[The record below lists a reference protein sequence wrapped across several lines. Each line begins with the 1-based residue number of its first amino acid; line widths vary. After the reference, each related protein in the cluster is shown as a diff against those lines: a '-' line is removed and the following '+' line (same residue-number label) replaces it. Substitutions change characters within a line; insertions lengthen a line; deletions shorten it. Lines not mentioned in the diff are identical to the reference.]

1 MRHLALALAALSVA
15 APPAAAAPGDLD
27 PSFSSDGR
35 VTTLSTSETFVPR
48 ALAVQGDGRVVVA
61 GYSCDTGTCGPTG
74 DSSFRLT
81 RYTPDGGLDTDFGA
95 GGTVT
100 TTVGAGRSQAFD
112 VVLEPDGSLVAAG
125 VASADGA
132 DRGSFALVRY
142 RPNGA
147 LDQTFGSGG
156 KVVTPIGAGFDAIS
170 DLVVQPGGGLIAVG
184 QAEQAGAAR
193 FALARYGPS
202 GALDPSFGSGGR
214 LLAGSGGRVLAG
226 SGPYAFGA
234 AGAVLPDGGIVA
246 VGAAGASSEVEDY
259 RFTSVRTGA
268 QGAAEPAST
277 EAIGSSYSFA
287 NAASALGDGRVLAA
301 GVATDAA
308 GAPGMALVRLS
319 AGGGLDPGWD
329 SDGVALARLG
339 DGNVAADLIL
349 APDGRAVAAGH
360 VEHGGALSFVLARFA
375 GDGGLDR
382 GFGAGGFA
390 VTAFGGSSFA
400 RATAVVSQ
408 PDGRLLAAG
417 LVCAQGGSGAQCA
430 GGTARLALARY
441 LGDAAPAPGAGAA
454 PGPAAPAPGAAAPP
468 FIGLPSV
475 LRARR
480 GRVRVQVRCLQ
491 SRSCRGILSLRR
503 LRSRGRTVLL
513 ASRRVSI
520 RARRS
525 ATVTLRLR
533 RGLGD
538 ARRIRTRLSFRGR
551 DATGRLRTVTRNA
564 QLRQ

>member
-48 ALAVQGDGRVVVA
+48 ALAVQGDGRIVVA

-125 VASADGA
+125 VASIDRADP
-132 DRGSFALVRY
+132 GSFALVRY
-142 RPNGA
+142 RSNGA
-147 LDQTFGSGG
+147 LDETFGSGG

-170 DLVVQPGGGLIAVG
+170 DLVVQPGGGLIAAG
-184 QAEQAGAAR
+184 QAEQAGGAAR

-202 GALDPSFGSGGR
+202 GALDPGFGSGG
-214 LLAGSGGRVLAG
+214 SVLAG

-246 VGAAGASSEVEDY
+246 VGASGASSDVEDY
-259 RFTSVRTGA
+259 RFTAVRTGA

-277 EAIGSSYSFA
+277 VAIGSSYSFA

-308 GAPGMALVRLS
+308 GRPGMALVRLS

-329 SDGVALARLG
+329 GDGVALARLG
-339 DGNVAADLIL
+339 DGAVAADLVL

-360 VEHGGALSFVLARFA
+360 VEDRGALSFALARFDQ
-375 GDGGLDR
+375 DGGLDR

-390 VTAFGGSSFA
+390 VTSFAGSSVA
-400 RATAVVSQ
+400 RATAVARQ

-417 LVCAQGGSGAQCA
+417 LVCAQGGSGAQCG

-441 LGDAAPAPGAGAA
+441 LGDAGPAPGAGAG
-454 PGPAAPAPGAAAPP
+454 PMPAAPAPRRAAPA
-468 FIGLPSV
+468 FVGLPST

-480 GRVRVQVRCLQ
+480 GRVRVRIRCLQ
-491 SRSCRGILSLRR
+491 SRRCRGVVSLRR
-503 LRSRGRTVLL
+503 VRARGRSLL
-513 ASRRVSI
+513 LGRRSVSI
-520 RARRS
+520 PARRS
-525 ATVTLRLR
+525 ATVTVRLR
-533 RGLGD
+533 RGLGR
-538 ARRIRTRLSFRGR
+538 ARRIRTRVSFRGR
-551 DATGRLRTVTRNA
+551 DASGRVRSVSRSAL
-564 QLRQ
+564 LRQ

>member
-1 MRHLALALAALSVA
+1 MRHIALALAALSVA

-35 VTTLSTSETFVPR
+35 VTTLSASETFVAR
-48 ALAVQGDGRVVVA
+48 ALAVQGDGRIVVA

-132 DRGSFALVRY
+132 DPGSFALVRY
-142 RPNGA
+142 RSTGA
-147 LDQTFGSGG
+147 LDETFGSGG

-184 QAEQAGAAR
+184 QAEQSGGGAR

-202 GALDPSFGSGGR
+202 GALDPGFGSGG
-214 LLAGSGGRVLAG
+214 SVLAG
-226 SGPYAFGA
+226 NGPYAFGA

-246 VGAAGASSEVEDY
+246 VGASGASSGVEDH
-259 RFTSVRTGA
+259 RFTAVRTGT

-277 EAIGSSYSFA
+277 VSIGSSYSFA
-287 NAASALGDGRVLAA
+287 NAASALADGRVLAA

-308 GAPGMALVRLS
+308 GRPGMALVRLS
-319 AGGGLDPGWD
+319 AAGGLDPGWD
-329 SDGVALARLG
+329 GDGVALARLG
-339 DGNVAADLIL
+339 ESAVAADLVL
-349 APDGRAVAAGH
+349 TPDARAVAAGH
-360 VEHGGALSFVLARFA
+360 VQDVDRLSFLVARFA
-375 GDGGLDR
+375 PDGSLDR

-390 VTAFGGSSFA
+390 VTSFAGATVA
-400 RATAVVSQ
+400 RATAIARQ
-408 PDGRLLAAG
+408 PDGRLLAGG
-417 LVCAQGGSGAQCA
+417 LVCAGGSGAQCSGA
-430 GGTARLALARY
+430 TARLALARY
-441 LGDAAPAPGAGAA
+441 LGDPAPAP
-454 PGPAAPAPGAAAPP
+454 PAPAPPAPAAAPP
-468 FIGLPSV
+468 FVGLPTV
-475 LRARR
+475 LRARH
-480 GRVRVQVRCLQ
+480 GRVLVRVRCLQ
-491 SRSCRGILSLRR
+491 SRRCRGILSLRR

-520 RARRS
+520 RARGS
-525 ATVTLRLR
+525 KTVSLRLR
-533 RGLGD
+533 RGLGR

-551 DATGRLRTVTRNA
+551 DASGRLRMVTRNA